1 VLTEPLIMTTSYQLP
16 RKPIVRTTEGAG
28 NISPGVQNLSDFHD
42 SVSSFT
48 IKSMPSVPK
57 GNNNNNNSNS
67 NNQNNNSNSNLR
79 RVRSDNLA
87 QRNTSNRRSIFGHYF
102 QDKPRSYSV
111 PHLVRDHGLQQLP
124 PPSLSQHQQEKP
136 QSPSN
141 RRSIKRS
148 SSTSAS
154 ASSSISITSDFYQ
167 PTIIEGNENYHSNNG
182 HNNHHRPADYRAFAP
197 SREQLATSAICN
209 RFRELNKG
217 HQDDYESL
225 LQRRIVIE
233 QSLPPFPSPL
243 RRFCSEVTGLSVG
256 VDSAWFNTSSSLLSN
271 STNHNCRFSTSND
284 KSEEMHHYCGG
295 VYSLLTP
302 ISVLKSGK
310 YSNADKNDDET
321 AKKNCTK
328 ECPIKLGSNDITTK
342 ENLAPQNK
350 SGEQKLPT
358 PPSMSSSF
366 NLPRCSLNAATL
378 TNLTT
383 ATAISAT
390 SVSTIVERDE
400 EKGKNDNSIAIS
412 ATNFIGECISEEF
425 CDVVDS
431 EDKMEQEEHKE
442 EEKEEQQR
450 LRFDPRV
457 TVTEFED
464 SIRKWYEEDELN
476 ELKGEAI
483 VLAQTYLK
491 EHPAVAKWYQT
502 AKLDLV
508 TKTYRKRALFSLPV
522 FSSSYSN
529 NSTKTDSLQSA
540 VSVASS
546 SSSFQQ
552 NEQLTPSSIKKIL
565 VVDPHPA
572 IASLFCRSMKS
583 MFPSAELITSL
594 SAEQASR
601 MIKQSF
607 LTNNGSATTEKDNT
621 ITGFDIIIVEQNLSP
636 QISSSLNN
644 KNSNN
649 MDTFLNNLDKG
660 PFGLVE
666 MLMKKNRDKSKAAS
680 EKKKL
685 SSLMSCELRYGSELI
700 ELISSLIEQ
709 QDGNDPSLSCL
720 VIGVSVQ
727 PDRDAT
733 KMRRAGA
740 DFVWGKPIPSV
751 GNSLRNKLLSKLLVK
766 RNPSGDN

>member
-1 VLTEPLIMTTSYQLP
+1 MEP
-16 RKPIVRTTEGAG
+16 
-28 NISPGVQNLSDFHD
+28 
-42 SVSSFT
+42 
-48 IKSMPSVPK
+48 
-57 GNNNNNNSNS
+57 
-67 NNQNNNSNSNLR
+67 
-79 RVRSDNLA
+79 
-87 QRNTSNRRSIFGHYF
+87 
-102 QDKPRSYSV
+102 
-111 PHLVRDHGLQQLP
+111 
-124 PPSLSQHQQEKP
+124 
-136 QSPSN
+136 
-141 RRSIKRS
+141 
-148 SSTSAS
+148 
-154 ASSSISITSDFYQ
+154 
-167 PTIIEGNENYHSNNG
+167 
-182 HNNHHRPADYRAFAP
+182 
-197 SREQLATSAICN
+197 
-209 RFRELNKG
+209 
-217 HQDDYESL
+217 
-225 LQRRIVIE
+225 
-233 QSLPPFPSPL
+233 
-243 RRFCSEVTGLSVG
+243 
-256 VDSAWFNTSSSLLSN
+256 
-271 STNHNCRFSTSND
+271 
-284 KSEEMHHYCGG
+284 
-295 VYSLLTP
+295 
-302 ISVLKSGK
+302 
-310 YSNADKNDDET
+310 
-321 AKKNCTK
+321 
-328 ECPIKLGSNDITTK
+328 
-342 ENLAPQNK
+342 
-350 SGEQKLPT
+350 
-358 PPSMSSSF
+358 
-366 NLPRCSLNAATL
+366 
-378 TNLTT
+378 
-383 ATAISAT
+383 
-390 SVSTIVERDE
+390 
-400 EKGKNDNSIAIS
+400 
-412 ATNFIGECISEEF
+412 
-425 CDVVDS
+425 
-431 EDKMEQEEHKE
+431 EEHKE

-529 NSTKTDSLQSA
+529 NTTKTDSLQSA

-552 NEQLTPSSIKKIL
+552 NKLLTPSSIKKIL

-607 LTNNGSATTEKDNT
+607 LTNNGSATTRKDNT
-621 ITGFDIIIVEQNLSP
+621 TTGFDIIIVEQNLSP

-666 MLMKKNRDKSKAAS
+666 MLMKKNRDKSKAAA

>member
-1 VLTEPLIMTTSYQLP
+1 VLTEPLIMTTSHQLP

-28 NISPGVQNLSDFHD
+28 NISPGNHNQSEFHD

-48 IKSMPSVPK
+48 VKSVPSVSK
-57 GNNNNNNSNS
+57 GNTNNDNNNSSNNNSSNNNNNN
-67 NNQNNNSNSNLR
+67 NLR

-87 QRNTSNRRSIFGHYF
+87 QRNNRRSIFGHYF

-111 PHLVRDHGLQQLP
+111 PHLVRENGLQQLP
-124 PPSLSQHQQEKP
+124 PPSLSQLHHQHQQKP
-136 QSPSN
+136 QSPSS

-154 ASSSISITSDFYQ
+154 SSSISTTSDLYQ
-167 PTIIEGNENYHSNNG
+167 PTILEVDENCHGNNG
-182 HNNHHRPADYRAFAP
+182 NNNHHRPADYRVFAP

-217 HQDDYESL
+217 HQHDYESL
-225 LQRRIVIE
+225 LQRQIVIE

-243 RRFCSEVTGLSVG
+243 RRFCSDVTGLSAG
-256 VDSAWFNTSSSLLSN
+256 VDSAWFNTSSLSN
-271 STNHNCRFSTSND
+271 PTNHNGRFSTSND
-284 KSEEMHHYCGG
+284 SSGEMHHYCGG

-302 ISVLKSGK
+302 VSVLRPGK
-310 YSNADKNDDET
+310 YSNVGKNNDGA
-321 AKKNCTK
+321 AKNI
-328 ECPIKLGSNDITTK
+328 ESNDSTTK

-350 SGEQKLPT
+350 SGEEKLN
-358 PPSMSSSF
+358 PPLSMTSSF
-366 NLPRCSLNAATL
+366 NLPRSSLKVVPP
-378 TNLTT
+378 TNLTA
-383 ATAISAT
+383 ATSISAT
-390 SVSTIVERDE
+390 SVVTIVEGEE
-400 EKGKNDNSIAIS
+400 EKKKHDNSTAVS
-412 ATNFIGECISEEF
+412 ATNFIGECISEDF

-431 EDKMEQEEHKE
+431 EDKMEQEEQKE
-442 EEKEEQQR
+442 EEEEQQR

-476 ELKGEAI
+476 QLKGEAI
-483 VLAQTYLK
+483 VLAQSYLK
-491 EHPAVAKWYQT
+491 QHPAVAKWYQT

-529 NSTKTDSLQSA
+529 NTTKTDSLQSA
-540 VSVASS
+540 VSVATA

-552 NEQLTPSSIKKIL
+552 NEQLPPSSIKKIL

-583 MFPSAELITSL
+583 MFPSAELVTSL

-607 LTNNGSATTEKDNT
+607 LTNNGLATTKIDNST
-621 ITGFDIIIVEQNLSP
+621 TGFDIIIVEQNLTP
-636 QISSSLNN
+636 QITSSQNNN

-660 PFGLVE
+660 PFGLIE
-666 MLMKKNRDKSKAAS
+666 ILMKKNREESKAAA

-685 SSLMSCELRYGSELI
+685 SLPMSCELRYGSELI
-700 ELISSLIEQ
+700 ELISKLIEQ
-709 QDGNDPSLSCL
+709 QDRNDPSSSCL

-733 KMRRAGA
+733 KMQRAGA

-751 GNSLRNKLLSKLLVK
+751 GNSLRNKLLSKLLAK
-766 RNPSGDN
+766 RNPSGDT